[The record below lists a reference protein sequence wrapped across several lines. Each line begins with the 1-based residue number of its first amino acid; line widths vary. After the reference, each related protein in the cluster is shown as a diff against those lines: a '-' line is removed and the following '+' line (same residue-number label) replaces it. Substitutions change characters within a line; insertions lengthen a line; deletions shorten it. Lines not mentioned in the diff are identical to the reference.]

1 MISAL
6 SELIVREASTSDA
19 VPLANILNAIIE
31 AGGTTAMEAP
41 LNAVEFKEHFLY
53 GSDVISCAVAV
64 DPANSEPVGFHA
76 LKRYAG
82 LPEAW
87 GADIATFARMKRKL
101 PGVGTALF
109 AATKAKSRK
118 LGLVNI
124 NAAIRADNRVG
135 LAFYEKM
142 GFRTY
147 ETLRRVPLKDGTP
160 VDRILKRY
168 DVV

>member
-1 MISAL
+1 MISAR

-31 AGGTTAMEAP
+31 GGGTTAMEAP
-41 LNAVEFKEHFLY
+41 LNAVEFTEHFLHA
-53 GSDVISCAVAV
+53 SDVLSCAVAV
-64 DPANSEPVGFHA
+64 DPANSEPVGFQA
-76 LKRYAG
+76 LKRYAD

-87 GADIATFARMKRKL
+87 ADIATFARMKRKL

-109 AATKAKSRK
+109 AATKAKARK
-118 LGLVNI
+118 LGLVTI

-147 ETLRRVPLKDGTP
+147 ETLRRVPLKDGTL

-168 DVV
+168 DVA

>member
-1 MISAL
+1 MISAR

-41 LNAVEFKEHFLY
+41 LNAVEFTEHFLC

-64 DPANSEPVGFHA
+64 DPANSEPVGFQA
-76 LKRYAG
+76 LKRYAD
-82 LPEAW
+82 LPKAW
-87 GADIATFARMKRKL
+87 ADIATFARMKRKL

-109 AATKAKSRK
+109 AATKAKARK
-118 LGLVNI
+118 LGLVTI

-147 ETLRRVPLKDGTP
+147 EMLRRVPLKDGTP

>member
-1 MISAL
+1 MPARSA
-6 SELIVREASTSDA
+6 LIVREASASDV
-19 VPLANILNAIIE
+19 VPLADILNAIIE

-41 LNAVEFKEHFLY
+41 LDAAAFAEHFLD
-53 GSDVISCAVAV
+53 GPDVLSCVVAV
-64 DPANSEPVGFHA
+64 DPADGEPVGFQA
-76 LKRYAG
+76 LMRYAG

-87 GADIATFARMKRKL
+87 VDIATFARMTRKR

-109 AATKAKSRK
+109 AATKATARN
-118 LGLVNI
+118 LGLVAI
-124 NAAIRADNRVG
+124 NAAIRADNRAG

-147 ETLRRVPLKDGTP
+147 ETLRQVPLQDGTP

-168 DVV
+168 DVG

>member
-41 LNAVEFKEHFLY
+41 LNAVEFTEHFLY

-64 DPANSEPVGFHA
+64 DPANSEPVGFQA

-87 GADIATFARMKRKL
+87 ADIATFARMKRKL

-109 AATKAKSRK
+109 AATKAKARK
-118 LGLVNI
+118 LGLVTI

-135 LAFYEKM
+135 LVFYEKM